1 MAEKTSLQIT
11 LPTTRGFR
19 RLMFFN
25 RFAVENDGG
34 FVLIHFGL
42 VNKQNAVV
50 DSYSTAISAM
60 ELEQHEK
67 AFDDYLGKQGTML
80 EEPPSW
86 QPPVANKTEL
96 ANHIVMARHGPLTE
110 TALFLVSFWAAM
122 MESKQPNPNLGS
134 IPEGVALLRSPLA
147 VQQHL
152 IKLIF
157 RDKRDSLF
165 KQ

>member
-11 LPTTRGFR
+11 LPTTRSFR

-50 DSYSTAISAM
+50 DSYSTAISAV

-67 AFDDYLGKQGTML
+67 LFNDYLGKQGTML
-80 EEPPSW
+80 EEPPIW
-86 QPPVANKTEL
+86 VPPAANKIEL
-96 ANHIVMARHGPLTE
+96 SNHIVMARHGQMAE
-110 TALFLVSFWAAM
+110 TGLFFLSFWAAM

-152 IKLIF
+152 IKLI
-157 RDKRDSLF
+157 
-165 KQ
+165 